1 MSYHYA
7 KKRNKEVTKYWNQG
21 VLKAFNA
28 FDEKVFEPGKLD
40 VKTKELCAVAATY
53 ITRCPYCIEG
63 HAKRAIAAGATKEE
77 LAEVIA
83 VAAALGAG
91 ASMAHMNFALEAG
104 DDEEKYLKDDE

>member
-1 MSYHYA
+1 MAYHYA
-7 KKRNKEVTKYWNQG
+7 KKGKGEVTKYWNQD
-21 VLKAFNA
+21 VLNAFGT

-53 ITRCPYCIEG
+53 ITRCPYCIEA
-63 HAKRAIAAGATKEE
+63 HAKRAMAAGATKEE

-104 DDEEKYLKDDE
+104 DDEEKFLKDDE